1 MVAWHE
7 MPGEYTDMTPPVGNG
22 VIRDTQTLSTFQD
35 NRTPSPTNHTV
46 PYGTISRCDVSRHFM
61 PGYRHVVPPGQR
73 FRCPKLVL
81 MRSAVGRS
89 RRSRRSGRSRRFK
102 CS

>member
-1 MVAWHE
+1 MVARHE
-7 MPGEYTDMTPPVGNG
+7 MPGEYTDMVRPVGNG

-46 PYGTISRCDVSRHFM
+46 PCGTISRCDVSRHSM
-61 PGYRHVVPPGQR
+61 PGYHHFVPPGKR
-73 FRCPKLVL
+73 FRSPKLVL

-89 RRSRRSGRSRRFK
+89 WRSGRSRRFRRFK

>member
-1 MVAWHE
+1 MMVAWHE

-46 PYGTISRCDVSRHFM
+46 PYGTISQCDVSRHFM
-61 PGYRHVVPPGQR
+61 PGFHHVVPPGR
-73 FRCPKLVL
+73 NDVPS
-81 MRSAVGRS
+81 RSRLS
-89 RRSRRSGRSRRFK
+89 RRSFNVNPGGRR
-102 CS
+102 